1 MKFIAILFFS
11 ILSIPLCIS
20 QNWNGH
26 YSYHNSIDTSI
37 GNGKIFTASENA
49 IYIHS
54 TQNDQLS
61 IITTIDGL
69 SGDFISNIYYSTN
82 FNKLIIGYE
91 NGLIQIVDFN
101 NDNILTIY
109 DIIEKTTIPPNKKK
123 INEFTE
129 VDNIIYIS
137 TDYGVSLY
145 DLNSLEFGDS
155 LFIGEGGTQ
164 QQVNQTIINDNFL
177 YAVLPDFGGIKR
189 VNLDLDIINYQN
201 WELVY
206 SGDFDFI
213 LNIDDSFVFTNENN
227 VFFNENGTFS
237 QVISLSQ
244 TIKKIVINE
253 GKIII
258 TSEDKIF
265 IYDTNFNLINSSIIS
280 SNFNTNFNSSELYNN
295 YIYVATSS
303 KGLLKINI
311 NNIQQNYSI
320 LPAGPLDNNVFS
332 ISSLYGSLWATFGDY
347 TSTYNP
353 YPLARKGVSHW
364 SDEYWNN
371 INYDS
376 IPENAVNL
384 NNISINPFNLNN
396 IFISSYHGGLLEISD
411 ESLSLFD
418 QLNSGLESLISNETN
433 YNSVRISGSNFDDSG
448 TLWLMNSRV
457 DNPLKSF
464 NLDTNQW
471 SSYDFTQ
478 IIPDGFNDELGFSDI
493 VIGSNGTKWIGGL
506 NSGLIGFNENAGNP
520 LLKRINDNDVGN
532 LPSPYVK
539 SLAMDNN
546 NHLWI
551 GTIKGLRVLYNTS
564 NFFDANVSTQQI
576 VIEEDGIYKE
586 LLEQQ
591 FISDIKVDG
600 SNNKWVGTIGSG
612 LFYFSQN
619 GQQTIYH
626 FTKNNSPLPSNNIND
641 IALDFVNG
649 LVFIATDKG
658 LVSFDSGGSTTSSTL
673 NESYV
678 YPNPVRPSFNMNI
691 EKIKISGITEDINIK
706 ITDISGNLVAE
717 ANSNVNNR
725 YNGFNLEI
733 DGGIAYWN
741 GKNLANNSVSSG
753 VYIVMLSDL
762 DSYDTKILK
771 IMIIR

>member
-11 ILSIPLCIS
+11 ILSIPICIS

-54 TQNDQLS
+54 TQDDQLS

-201 WELVY
+201 WELAY

-213 LNIDDSFVFTNENN
+213 LNIGDSFVFTNENN

-244 TIKKIVINE
+244 TIKKIVVNE

>member
-49 IYIHS
+49 IYIYS
-54 TQNDQLS
+54 TQDDQLS

-353 YPLARKGVSHW
+353 YPLARKGFSHW

-520 LLKRINDNDVGN
+520 LIKRINDNDVGN

>member
-54 TQNDQLS
+54 TQDDQLS

-311 NNIQQNYSI
+311 NNVQQNYSI

-384 NNISINPFNLNN
+384 NNISINPFDLNN

-418 QLNSGLESLISNETN
+418 QSNSGLESLISNETN

-520 LLKRINDNDVGN
+520 LIKRINDNDVGN

>member
-11 ILSIPLCIS
+11 ILSIPICIS

-49 IYIHS
+49 IYIYS
-54 TQNDQLS
+54 TQDDQLS

-201 WELVY
+201 WELAY

-213 LNIDDSFVFTNENN
+213 LNIGDSFVFTNENN

-418 QLNSGLESLISNETN
+418 QSNSGLESLISNETN

-520 LLKRINDNDVGN
+520 LIKRINDNDVGN

>member
-54 TQNDQLS
+54 TQDDQLS

-145 DLNSLEFGDS
+145 DLNSLEFSDS

-244 TIKKIVINE
+244 TIKKIVVNE

-418 QLNSGLESLISNETN
+418 QSNSGLESLISNETN

>member
-129 VDNIIYIS
+129 VENIIYIS

-155 LFIGEGGTQ
+155 LFIGEGGSQ
-164 QQVNQTIINDNFL
+164 QQVNQTMINDNFL

-311 NNIQQNYSI
+311 NNFQQNYSI

-353 YPLARKGVSHW
+353 YPLARKGISHW

-418 QLNSGLESLISNETN
+418 QSNSGLESLISNETN
-433 YNSVRISGSNFDDSG
+433 YNSVRISGSNFDNSG

-691 EKIKISGITEDINIK
+691 EKIKISGITDDVNIK

>member
-54 TQNDQLS
+54 TQDDQLS

-244 TIKKIVINE
+244 TIKKIVVNE

-384 NNISINPFNLNN
+384 NNISINPFDLNN

-418 QLNSGLESLISNETN
+418 QSNSGLESLISNETN

-520 LLKRINDNDVGN
+520 LIKRINDNDVGN

>member
-54 TQNDQLS
+54 TQDDQLS

-237 QVISLSQ
+237 KVFSLSQ

-311 NNIQQNYSI
+311 NNVQQNYSI

-418 QLNSGLESLISNETN
+418 QSNSGLESLISNETN

>member
-1 MKFIAILFFS
+1 MKFIAILLFS
-11 ILSIPLCIS
+11 ILSITVCIS

-26 YSYHNSIDTSI
+26 YSYHNSIDTST

-54 TQNDQLS
+54 TQDDQLS

-418 QLNSGLESLISNETN
+418 QSNSGLESLISNETN

>member
-49 IYIHS
+49 IYIYS
-54 TQNDQLS
+54 TQDDQLS

-201 WELVY
+201 WELAY

-418 QLNSGLESLISNETN
+418 QSNSGLESLISNETN

>member
-11 ILSIPLCIS
+11 ILSIPLSIS

-54 TQNDQLS
+54 TQDDQLS

-320 LPAGPLDNNVFS
+320 LPVGPLDNNVFS

-418 QLNSGLESLISNETN
+418 QSNSGLESLISNETN

>member
-54 TQNDQLS
+54 TQDDQLS

-244 TIKKIVINE
+244 TIKKIVVNE

-311 NNIQQNYSI
+311 NNVQQNYSI

-418 QLNSGLESLISNETN
+418 QSNSGLESLISNETN

>member
-26 YSYHNSIDTSI
+26 YSFHNSIDTSM

-54 TQNDQLS
+54 SQDDQLNV
-61 IITTIDGL
+61 ITTIDGL
-69 SGDFISNIYYSTN
+69 SGDFISNIYYSIN

-91 NGLIQIVDFN
+91 NGLIQIVEFN
-101 NDNILTIY
+101 NDNIITVY

-123 INEFTE
+123 INELTE
-129 VDNIIYIS
+129 VGNIIYIS
-137 TDYGVSLY
+137 TDYGISLY
-145 DLNSLEFGDS
+145 DLSSLEFGDS
-155 LFIGEGGTQ
+155 LFIGDGGTQ
-164 QQVNQTIINDNFL
+164 QQVSQTIINDNFL

-189 VNLDLDIINYQN
+189 VSLDQDIINYQN
-201 WELVY
+201 WELIY
-206 SGDFDFI
+206 AGDYDFI
-213 LNIDDSFVFTNENN
+213 LNINDSFVFTSENT
-227 VFFNENGTFS
+227 VFLSNSGTS
-237 QVISLSQ
+237 NQVISLSQ
-244 TIKKIVINE
+244 TIKKIIINE

-258 TSEDKIF
+258 TTEDKIF

-295 YIYVATSS
+295 YVYVATSS
-303 KGLLKINI
+303 VGLLKINI

-320 LPAGPLDNNVFS
+320 LPVGPLYNNVFS
-332 ISSLYGSLWATFGDY
+332 ISSLYGNLWATFGDY
-347 TSTYNP
+347 TLFYNP
-353 YPLARKGVSHW
+353 YPLSRKGISHL
-364 SDEYWNN
+364 SDGYWNN

-384 NNISINPFNLNN
+384 NHISVNPFNLNN
-396 IFISSYHGGLLEISD
+396 VFISSYHGGLLEVSE
-411 ESLSLFD
+411 ESLSLFN
-418 QLNSGLESLISNETN
+418 QSNSGLESNSNDTN
-433 YNSVRISGSNFDDSG
+433 NNSVRISGSNFDDSG

-457 DNPLKSF
+457 DKPLKSF

-478 IIPDGFNDELGFSDI
+478 IIPDGNDELGFSDI

-506 NSGLIGFNENAGNP
+506 NSGLIGFNENEGNP

-532 LPSPYVK
+532 LPSAYVK
-539 SLAMDNN
+539 SLALDNN

-612 LFYFSQN
+612 LFYFSSN

-717 ANSNVNNR
+717 ASSNVNNR

-762 DSYDTKILK
+762 NSYDTKILK

>member
-37 GNGKIFTASENA
+37 GNGKIFAASENA

-129 VDNIIYIS
+129 VENIIYIS

-155 LFIGEGGTQ
+155 LFIGEGGSQ
-164 QQVNQTIINDNFL
+164 QQVNQTMINDNFL

-295 YIYVATSS
+295 YVYVATSS

-320 LPAGPLDNNVFS
+320 LPSGPLDNNVFS

-353 YPLARKGVSHW
+353 YPLARKGFSHW

-411 ESLSLFD
+411 ESLSLFN
-418 QLNSGLESLISNETN
+418 QSNSGLESLISNETN

-641 IALDFVNG
+641 IALD
-649 LVFIATDKG
+649 L
-658 LVSFDSGGSTTSSTL
+658 
-673 NESYV
+673 
-678 YPNPVRPSFNMNI
+678 
-691 EKIKISGITEDINIK
+691 
-706 ITDISGNLVAE
+706 
-717 ANSNVNNR
+717 
-725 YNGFNLEI
+725 
-733 DGGIAYWN
+733 
-741 GKNLANNSVSSG
+741 
-753 VYIVMLSDL
+753 
-762 DSYDTKILK
+762 
-771 IMIIR
+771 

>member
-54 TQNDQLS
+54 TQDDQLS

-244 TIKKIVINE
+244 TIKKIVVNE

-311 NNIQQNYSI
+311 NNVQQNYSI

-384 NNISINPFNLNN
+384 NNISINPFDLNN

-418 QLNSGLESLISNETN
+418 QSNSGLESLISNETN

>member
-11 ILSIPLCIS
+11 ILSIPICIS

-54 TQNDQLS
+54 TQDDQLS

-201 WELVY
+201 WELAY

-213 LNIDDSFVFTNENN
+213 LNIGDSFVFTNENN

-265 IYDTNFNLINSSIIS
+265 IYDTNFNLTNSSIIS

-303 KGLLKINI
+303 NGLLKINI

-418 QLNSGLESLISNETN
+418 QSNSGLESLISNETN

>member
-11 ILSIPLCIS
+11 ILSIPICIS

-49 IYIHS
+49 IYIYS
-54 TQNDQLS
+54 TQDDQLS

-201 WELVY
+201 WELAY

-213 LNIDDSFVFTNENN
+213 LNIGDSFVFTNENN

-353 YPLARKGVSHW
+353 YPLARKGFSHW

-418 QLNSGLESLISNETN
+418 QSNSGLESLISNETN

>member
-54 TQNDQLS
+54 TQDDQLS

-201 WELVY
+201 WELAY

-213 LNIDDSFVFTNENN
+213 LNIGDSFVFTNENN

-418 QLNSGLESLISNETN
+418 QSNSGLESLISNETN

>member
-54 TQNDQLS
+54 TQDDQLS

-145 DLNSLEFGDS
+145 DLNSLEFSDS

-311 NNIQQNYSI
+311 NNVQQNYSI

-384 NNISINPFNLNN
+384 NNISINPFDLNN

-418 QLNSGLESLISNETN
+418 QSNSGLESLISNETN

-520 LLKRINDNDVGN
+520 LIKRINDNDVGN

>member
-54 TQNDQLS
+54 TQDDQLS

-418 QLNSGLESLISNETN
+418 QSNSGLESLISNETN

-520 LLKRINDNDVGN
+520 LIKRINDNDVGN

-658 LVSFDSGGSTTSSTL
+658 LVSFDSGGSQTSSTL

>member
-54 TQNDQLS
+54 TQDDQLS

-201 WELVY
+201 WELAY

>member
-54 TQNDQLS
+54 TQDDQLS

-384 NNISINPFNLNN
+384 NNISINPFDLNN

-418 QLNSGLESLISNETN
+418 QSNSGLESLISNETN